1 MSQDLCRRARQLLRA
16 AFLQCLLERRVFK
29 HVFQ

>member
-16 AFLQCLLERRVFK
+16 AFWQCLVERRVFK
-29 HVFQ
+29 HVSL